1 MHLLAAPGILPRETA
16 TCISI
21 CWCPIMTYAVNP
33 AIHRIEAPPI
43 MEAQSWVKPGLRNRK
58 LLNLCQA
65 VPSWK
70 CSDDLDAEVARLAHK
85 PGIGLYTDIFGIAE
99 LRASIAAHLSA
110 DYRGT
115 VGPENVAVTAGCN
128 QAFAAAIM
136 AIAKAGDN
144 VIVPVPYF
152 FNHTMWLGMLSVEA
166 RFIAAVAPGITHPR
180 PEDAAALID
189 DRTRAIVLC
198 SPNNP
203 TGAIYP
209 PAVIQGFFELARSRG
224 IALLIDETYKDFRA
238 APEPAHP
245 IFATPGW
252 EDAFIHLYS
261 FSKAYAMTGY
271 RVGSITASPR
281 LLGEIEKIMDC
292 MAICTTHLSQRAALF
307 ALASLG
313 AWKTEKIAMM
323 QGRLEALRKAFA
335 RPGLNYELIS
345 SGALFAYVRH
355 PFRNETAKQVAM
367 RLAGEHDMLC
377 LPGSMFGP
385 GQDDYLRIAF
395 ANAEAAD
402 MDMLVDRLIESQG

>member
-1 MHLLAAPGILPRETA
+1 
-16 TCISI
+16 
-21 CWCPIMTYAVNP
+21 MTYAVNP

-43 MEAQSWVKPGLRNRK
+43 MEAQSWVRPGLRNRK

-70 CSDDLDAEVARLAHK
+70 CSEDLDAEVARLAHQ
-85 PGIGLYTDIFGIAE
+85 PGIGLYTDIYGIAE
-99 LRASIAAHLSA
+99 LRAAIAAHLSE
-110 DYRGT
+110 DYQGKVT
-115 VGPENVAVTAGCN
+115 PENVAVTAGCN

-152 FNHTMWLGMLSVEA
+152 FNHTMWLGMLSVDA
-166 RFIAAVAPGITHPR
+166 RFIPAVGPGITHPR
-180 PEDAAALID
+180 PEDAAKLID
-189 DRTRAIVLC
+189 ANTRAIVLC

-209 PAVIQGFFELARSRG
+209 PEVIQGFFELARSRG
-224 IALLIDETYKDFRA
+224 IALVIDETYKDFRFG
-238 APEPAHP
+238 PQPAHP
-245 IFATPGW
+245 VFATPGW
-252 EDAFIHLYS
+252 DEAFIHLYS

-271 RVGSITASPR
+271 RVGAITASPR
-281 LLGEIEKIMDC
+281 LLSEIEKIMDC

-307 ALASLG
+307 ALASLDG
-313 AWKTEKIAMM
+313 WKKQKIGLM
-323 QGRLEALRKAFA
+323 QGRLDALRRAFG
-335 RPGLNYELIS
+335 RSGLHYELIS

-355 PFRNETAKQVAM
+355 PFRSEAAKQVAM
-367 RLAGEHDMLC
+367 RLAGEHDLLC

-395 ANAEAAD
+395 ANAEATD
-402 MDMLVDRLIESQG
+402 METLVDRLMESQA